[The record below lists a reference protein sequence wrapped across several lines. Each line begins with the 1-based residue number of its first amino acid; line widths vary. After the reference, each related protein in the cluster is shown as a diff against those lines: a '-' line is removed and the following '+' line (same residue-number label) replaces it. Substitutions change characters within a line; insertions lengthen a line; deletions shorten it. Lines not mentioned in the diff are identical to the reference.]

1 MISPGDSILIA
12 GDSWGCGEWS
22 CDDRPYR
29 VIHNGLEQYLTDY
42 GCNVTN
48 LSKPGGSNKNM
59 VKSLV
64 ATMAVCNP
72 HLVFWFQTDPIR
84 DLNPYDQE
92 TFPKSS
98 SELIEIGRDLLENTY
113 AELNNTGVKIHCMG
127 GVVNLE
133 KSIEKYPNLIPIIPS
148 IVKMFN
154 GPNIDFWISDW
165 INSPDLRLNDDF
177 LSELEKHPQWCLPK
191 KWFFPDGVH
200 PNRLAHRKI
209 FEFILNQHK

>member
-1 MISPGDSILIA
+1 VPRDSPYR
-12 GDSWGCGEWS
+12 WS
-22 CDDRPYR
+22 VPDNGPYR
-29 VIHNGLEQYLTDY
+29 VTHNGLEQYLTDY

-48 LSKPGGSNKNM
+48 LSKPGGSNKDM

-64 ATMAVCNP
+64 ATIAVCNP
-72 HLVFWFQTDPIR
+72 HFVFWFQTDPIR
-84 DLNPYDQE
+84 DLSPYDQE

-127 GVVNLE
+127 GVANLE
-133 KSIEKYPNLIPIIPS
+133 KSIEKYSNLIPVIPS
-148 IVKMFN
+148 ITKMFN
-154 GPNIDFWISDW
+154 GPNIDFWLSDW
-165 INSPDLRLNDDF
+165 INSPNLRLNDDF

-200 PNRLAHRKI
+200 PNRAAHRKI